1 MYENTIR
8 GELERRLAKA
18 ERDHK
23 AYAEELN
30 SLVRGNDAHLP
41 ILIAQERTD
50 ERCQAL
56 SEALEVIDAFE
67 DNDCFLPDGDGGP

>member
-8 GELERRLAKA
+8 SELERRLSKA

-23 AYAEELN
+23 AYAAK
-30 SLVRGNDAHLP
+30 VRSTPRDSEAYIP
-41 ILIAQERTD
+41 ILVCQERTD
-50 ERCQAL
+50 ERRQAL